1 MPCDIARQH
10 VSEVRHDCV
19 RLQGALAYR
28 GPLSEPCEARINA
41 KSKRN
46 LLFQCTGVVRPRP
59 EGEAVTPSACSA
71 SFYMVSRGR
80 IEHQQLGTI

>member
-1 MPCDIARQH
+1 MKDTELGI
-10 VSEVRHDCV
+10 D
-19 RLQGALAYR
+19 
-28 GPLSEPCEARINA
+28 A

-46 LLFQCTGVVRPRP
+46 LLFQCTGVVPDPKERQQPQ
-59 EGEAVTPSACSA
+59 VVHSV